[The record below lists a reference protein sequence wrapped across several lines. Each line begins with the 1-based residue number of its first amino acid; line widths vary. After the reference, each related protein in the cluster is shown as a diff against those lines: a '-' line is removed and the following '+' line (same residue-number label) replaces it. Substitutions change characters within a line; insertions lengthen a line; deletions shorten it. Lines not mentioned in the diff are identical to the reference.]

1 MKQIYMDFAATSP
14 VKDKVLQAMLPYFS
28 NNFGNPSSIHRF
40 GRVARKAVED
50 SRAVV
55 AKFFKVS
62 PEEIIFTSGGTESD
76 NLAIKG
82 LINAL
87 NLSATYKPHIITS
100 AFEHH
105 AVLETCEDLEI
116 RGFAEVTYIK
126 PNKDGIVAPEDV
138 KDAIKKNT
146 VLVTIMYVNNEIGT
160 VQPIEK
166 IAKIVKKINKNI
178 YVHTDAV
185 QAIEYQSCDIAK
197 LGVDMLSLSAHKFG
211 GSKGV
216 GVLFLAKGIKIH
228 RENIGGAQEFKLR
241 AGTEN
246 VPGIV
251 GMAQA
256 LAMLNKQK
264 ITDIQKLEKNRDY
277 FISEILTKI
286 PDCFLNG
293 SAILRNP
300 NNINISFKY
309 IEGEAILLHLNA
321 VGVAASSGSACTSGS
336 LDPSHVLLAIGLR
349 HEDAH
354 GSIRFTIDSNT
365 TKKDIDYVVKNL
377 ERIVPMLRKMSP
389 VAE

>member
-1 MKQIYMDFAATSP
+1 MDFAATSP

-82 LINAL
+82 LINVL

-105 AVLETCEDLEI
+105 AVLETCEDLER

-178 YVHTDAV
+178 YIHTDAV
-185 QAIEYQSCDIAK
+185 QAIEYQPCDIAK

-211 GSKGV
+211 GPKGV

-321 VGVAASSGSACTSGS
+321 VGIAASSGSACTSGS